1 MPCYSPIT
9 AYRAASGRLPNG
21 KWPLVFSLSQGFADM
36 PVTIPCGKC
45 IGCRLEYSKKW
56 AIRCVH
62 EAAMWENNIFLTLT
76 YDDDHLP
83 QGDDGPTLVK
93 RDFQLFMKRLRK
105 KYGKGIRFY
114 GCGEYGE
121 KYQRPHY
128 HVIIF
133 NLLLSDLVLVR
144 NGKYPLYKD
153 SSIGRLWINGFHS
166 IGEVNFETSA
176 YVARYILKKH
186 DKKDYGKREK
196 EFVLMSRRPG
206 IGLEWLKKNKDD
218 VYPFDAVFMQREGKL
233 IKMKPPR
240 YYDNKFESFD
250 DKSFQ
255 TIMKVK
261 RRRLTFRERNPI
273 KVSELDQK
281 EKFQKL
287 KLERKVR
294 TYETNV

>member
-1 MPCYSPIT
+1 MPCFSPIT
-9 AYRAASGRLPNG
+9 AYRASSGRLPNG
-21 KWPLVFSLSQGFADM
+21 KWPLVFNLSQGLVDM

-76 YDDDHLP
+76 YNDDHLP
-83 QGDDGPTLVK
+83 HGDDGATLVK

-133 NLLLSDLVLVR
+133 NLLLSNLVLVR

-153 SSIGRLWINGFHS
+153 DVIGRLWTKGFHS

-186 DKKDYGKREK
+186 DRKDYGKREK

-218 VYPFDAVFMQREGKL
+218 VYPLDAVFMQREGKL

-250 DKSFQ
+250 AKSLQ

-261 RRRLTFRERNPI
+261 RRRLNFRERNPI
-273 KVSELDQK
+273 KVSELDQR